1 MSEASQQREVKR
13 NNKIMKKGF
22 NFTIGGQKYETTVK
36 EIEPNV
42 AEVVVNGTSFIVEFQ
57 KNESKKVKA
66 ARVAAPT
73 AAPSAAPVAAKPAGA
88 AVVKSPLPGSIVK
101 VMVKP
106 GDSVKKGDTL
116 LTMESMKMENVVAS
130 EYTGTVKNVLVA
142 AGQNVMQDDKL
153 VEIETVAVA
162 ATPAAPKPVAAPQPK
177 PAAAPAPAPAPAAA
191 PVGGNKINS
200 PLPGSVISV
209 AVKEGQAVKK
219 GDTLLVLESMKMENP
234 ILADCDGT
242 VSKIAVAPGQS
253 VMQDD
258 LLVVIA

>member
-1 MSEASQQREVKR
+1 
-13 NNKIMKKGF
+13 MKKGF

-73 AAPSAAPVAAKPAGA
+73 ATPTAAPVAKPAGA

-106 GDSVKKGDTL
+106 GDSIKKGDTL

-130 EYTGTVKNVLVA
+130 EYTGTVKNVLVQ

-162 ATPAAPKPVAAPQPK
+162 AAPAPAPVAAPQPK
-177 PAAAPAPAPAPAAA
+177 PAPAPAAAPAPAPAAA

-209 AVKEGQAVKK
+209 AVTEGQAVKK

-234 ILADCDGT
+234 ILSDCDGT
-242 VSKIAVAPGQS
+242 VTKIAVAAGQS

-258 LLVVIA
+258 LLVVIG

>member
-1 MSEASQQREVKR
+1 
-13 NNKIMKKGF
+13 MKKKF
-22 NFTIGGQKYETTVK
+22 SFTIGGQKYDTTVK
-36 EIEPNV
+36 EIETNV
-42 AEVVVNGTSFIVEFQ
+42 AEVIVNGTSFIVEFQ
-57 KNESKKVKA
+57 KKESKKVTA
-66 ARVAAPT
+66 ARVAAPAASV
-73 AAPSAAPVAAKPAGA
+73 AAPAQPTGSAT
-88 AVVKSPLPGSIVK
+88 VKSPLPGSIVK

-116 LTMESMKMENVVAS
+116 LTMESMKMENIVAS
-130 EYTGTVKNVLVA
+130 EYTGTVKNVLVQP
-142 AGQNVMQDDKL
+142 GQNVMQDDKL

-162 ATPAAPKPVAAPQPK
+162 AAPAAPAAPKPAPVAPK
-177 PAAAPAPAPAPAAA
+177 AAPAPQPAPAPGPAAA
-191 PVGGNKINS
+191 PVGGNKVNS

-234 ILADCDGT
+234 IMADCDGT
-242 VSKIAVAPGQS
+242 VTKIAVAPGQS

>member
-1 MSEASQQREVKR
+1 
-13 NNKIMKKGF
+13 MKKGF

-73 AAPSAAPVAAKPAGA
+73 AAPTAAPVAAKPVGA
-88 AVVKSPLPGSIVK
+88 ATVKSPLPGSIVK

-130 EYTGTVKNVLVA
+130 EYTGTVKNVLVQ

-162 ATPAAPKPVAAPQPK
+162 AAPAAPKPAPVAPKAAPAPQ
-177 PAAAPAPAPAPAAA
+177 PAPAPAPAAA
-191 PVGGNKINS
+191 PVGGNKVNS

-234 ILADCDGT
+234 IMADCDGT
-242 VSKIAVAPGQS
+242 VTKIAVAPGQS

>member
-1 MSEASQQREVKR
+1 
-13 NNKIMKKGF
+13 MKKGF

-66 ARVAAPT
+66 ARVAAPS
-73 AAPSAAPVAAKPAGA
+73 AAPTAAPVAAKPAGA

-106 GDSVKKGDTL
+106 GDSIKKGDTL

-130 EYTGTVKNVLVA
+130 EYTGTVKNVLVQ

-162 ATPAAPKPVAAPQPK
+162 AAPAPAPVAAPQPK
-177 PAAAPAPAPAPAAA
+177 PAPAPAAAPAPTPAAA
-191 PVGGNKINS
+191 PVGGNKISS

-209 AVKEGQAVKK
+209 AVTEGQAVKK

-234 ILADCDGT
+234 ILSDCDGIVT
-242 VSKIAVAPGQS
+242 KIAVAAGQS

-258 LLVVIA
+258 LLVVIG

>member
-1 MSEASQQREVKR
+1 
-13 NNKIMKKGF
+13 MKKGF

-73 AAPSAAPVAAKPAGA
+73 AAPTAAPVAAKPAGA
-88 AVVKSPLPGSIVK
+88 ATVKSPLPGSIVK

-130 EYTGTVKNVLVA
+130 EYTGTVKNVLVQP
-142 AGQNVMQDDKL
+142 GQNVMQDDKL

-162 ATPAAPKPVAAPQPK
+162 ATPAAPKPAPVAPKAAPAPQ
-177 PAAAPAPAPAPAAA
+177 PAPAPAPATA

-234 ILADCDGT
+234 IMADCDGT
-242 VSKIAVAPGQS
+242 VTKIAVAPGQS

>member
-1 MSEASQQREVKR
+1 
-13 NNKIMKKGF
+13 MKKGF

-73 AAPSAAPVAAKPAGA
+73 ATPTAAPVAAKPAGA

-106 GDSVKKGDTL
+106 GDSIKKGDTL

-130 EYTGTVKNVLVA
+130 EYTGTVKNVLVQ

-162 ATPAAPKPVAAPQPK
+162 AAPAPQPVAAPQPK
-177 PAAAPAPAPAPAAA
+177 PAPAPAPAAAPAPSPAA

-209 AVKEGQAVKK
+209 AVTEGQAVKK

-234 ILADCDGT
+234 ILSDCDGT
-242 VSKIAVAPGQS
+242 VTKIAVAAGQS

-258 LLVVIA
+258 LLVVIG

>member
-1 MSEASQQREVKR
+1 
-13 NNKIMKKGF
+13 MKKGF

-73 AAPSAAPVAAKPAGA
+73 AAPTAAAVAKPAGA

-106 GDSVKKGDTL
+106 GDSIKKGDTL

-130 EYTGTVKNVLVA
+130 EYTGTVKNVLVQ

-162 ATPAAPKPVAAPQPK
+162 AAPAPAPVAAPAPK
-177 PAAAPAPAPAPAAA
+177 PAPAPAPAAAPAPAPAAA

-209 AVKEGQAVKK
+209 AVTEGQAVKK

-234 ILADCDGT
+234 ILSDCDGT
-242 VSKIAVAPGQS
+242 VTKIAVAAGQS

-258 LLVVIA
+258 LLVVIG

>member
-1 MSEASQQREVKR
+1 
-13 NNKIMKKGF
+13 MKKGF

-42 AEVVVNGTSFIVEFQ
+42 AEVIVNGTSFIVEFQ

-66 ARVAAPT
+66 ARVAAPA
-73 AAPSAAPVAAKPAGA
+73 AAPTAAPVAAKPAGA
-88 AVVKSPLPGSIVK
+88 ATVKSPLPGSIVK

-130 EYTGTVKNVLVA
+130 EYTGTVKNVLVQP
-142 AGQNVMQDDKL
+142 GQNVMQDDKL

-162 ATPAAPKPVAAPQPK
+162 AAPAAPKPAPVAPKAAPAPQ
-177 PAAAPAPAPAPAAA
+177 PAPAPAPAAA
-191 PVGGNKINS
+191 PVGGNKVNS

-234 ILADCDGT
+234 IMADCDGT
-242 VSKIAVAPGQS
+242 VTKIAVAPGQS

>member
-1 MSEASQQREVKR
+1 
-13 NNKIMKKGF
+13 MKKGF

-73 AAPSAAPVAAKPAGA
+73 AAPTAAPVAAKPAGA
-88 AVVKSPLPGSIVK
+88 ATVKSPLPGSIVK

-130 EYTGTVKNVLVA
+130 EYTGTVKNVLVQ

-162 ATPAAPKPVAAPQPK
+162 AAPAPAPVAAPQPK
-177 PAAAPAPAPAPAAA
+177 PAPAPVAAPAAA

-234 ILADCDGT
+234 ILSDCDGT
-242 VSKIAVAPGQS
+242 VTKIAVAAGQS

-258 LLVVIA
+258 LLVVIG

>member
-1 MSEASQQREVKR
+1 
-13 NNKIMKKGF
+13 MKKKF
-22 NFTIGGQKYETTVK
+22 SFTIGGQKYETTVK

-73 AAPSAAPVAAKPAGA
+73 AAPTAAPVAAKPAGA

-106 GDSVKKGDTL
+106 GDSIKKGDTL
-116 LTMESMKMENVVAS
+116 LTMESMKMENIVAS
-130 EYTGTVKNVLVA
+130 EYTGTVKNVLVQ

-153 VEIETVAVA
+153 VEIETVAEA
-162 ATPAAPKPVAAPQPK
+162 AAPAAPKAVAAPQPK
-177 PAAAPAPAPAPAAA
+177 PAPAPAPAAAPAPAPAAA

-209 AVKEGQAVKK
+209 AVTEGQVVKK

-234 ILADCDGT
+234 ILSDCDGT
-242 VSKIAVAPGQS
+242 VTKIAVAAGQS

-258 LLVVIA
+258 LLVVIG

>member
-1 MSEASQQREVKR
+1 
-13 NNKIMKKGF
+13 MKKGF

-57 KNESKKVKA
+57 KNEYKKVKA

-73 AAPSAAPVAAKPAGA
+73 AAPSAAPAAKPAGA
-88 AVVKSPLPGSIVK
+88 ATVKSPLPGSIVK

-116 LTMESMKMENVVAS
+116 LTMESMKMENVAAS
-130 EYTGTVKNVLVA
+130 EYTGTVKNVLVQ

-153 VEIETVAVA
+153 VEIETVAEA
-162 ATPAAPKPVAAPQPK
+162 AAPAAPKAVAAPHPK
-177 PAAAPAPAPAPAAA
+177 PAAAPAPAPAPAPAAA
-191 PVGGNKINS
+191 PVGGNKVNS

>member
-1 MSEASQQREVKR
+1 
-13 NNKIMKKGF
+13 MKKGF

-106 GDSVKKGDTL
+106 GDSIKKGDTL

-130 EYTGTVKNVLVA
+130 EYTGTVKNVLVQ

-162 ATPAAPKPVAAPQPK
+162 AAPAPSPVAAPAPK
-177 PAAAPAPAPAPAAA
+177 PTPAPAPAPAAAPAPAPAAA

-234 ILADCDGT
+234 ILSDCDGT
-242 VSKIAVAPGQS
+242 VTKIAVAAGQS

-258 LLVVIA
+258 LLVVIG

>member
-1 MSEASQQREVKR
+1 
-13 NNKIMKKGF
+13 MKKGF

-73 AAPSAAPVAAKPAGA
+73 AAPTAATVAKPAGA

-130 EYTGTVKNVLVA
+130 EYTGTVKNVLVT

-153 VEIETVAVA
+153 VEIETVAEA
-162 ATPAAPKPVAAPQPK
+162 AAPAAPKPVAAPQPK
-177 PAAAPAPAPAPAAA
+177 PAAAPASAPAPAPAPAPAAA
-191 PVGGNKINS
+191 PVGGNKVNS

>member
-1 MSEASQQREVKR
+1 
-13 NNKIMKKGF
+13 MKKGF

-42 AEVVVNGTSFIVEFQ
+42 AEVIVNGTSFIVEFQ

-66 ARVAAPT
+66 ARVAAPA
-73 AAPSAAPVAAKPAGA
+73 AAPTAAPVAAKPAGA
-88 AVVKSPLPGSIVK
+88 ATVKSPLPGSIVK

-130 EYTGTVKNVLVA
+130 EYTGTVKNVLVQP
-142 AGQNVMQDDKL
+142 GQNVMQDDKL

-162 ATPAAPKPVAAPQPK
+162 AAPAAPKPAPVAPKAAPAPQ
-177 PAAAPAPAPAPAAA
+177 PAPAPAPAAA

-234 ILADCDGT
+234 IMADCDGT
-242 VSKIAVAPGQS
+242 VTKIAVAPGQS